1 MHPVSKAKQ
10 YWYFTTGL
18 KSFFKDTIS
27 LPEAKKIVRW
37 RMAHREQSFLSV
49 VKKAIYGYEKSP
61 YLKLLHLAHCEFA
74 DLEAMVKKRG
84 IEPTLRQLKEEG
96 VYISFEE
103 FKGRKPAL
111 RSGKTFH
118 FREGDFDN
126 PYLSRC
132 YEAKTSGS
140 TGAGTR
146 ASIDLDFVR
155 EGAVYYVLRLTAYDL
170 MEAPVAF
177 WLPTLPAGVGM
188 ACLLRYSKIGKTPLR
203 WFSPVDKRSIRPTLR
218 NRMLTSYVIL
228 MGRLSGMAL
237 PRPEFVDMSQ
247 ALVIAR
253 WLSELLEIYPH
264 CFFGTFVSAAA
275 RISVAARKNNLNLQ
289 GVTFSVGG
297 EPLTEAKLK
306 SIAAVGARVI
316 PGYACTELGNIA
328 SGCAHPLAIDDVHLF
343 DDTLAL
349 IQCPRYVERSKITVN
364 SFLFTSFL
372 TASPKIMLNAE
383 IDDQG
388 VVEKRNCGCL
398 LGELGFTTHL
408 HHIRS
413 FSKLTSE
420 GMTLMG
426 AEVVRII
433 EEVLPRRCG
442 GDATSYQVLE
452 EEDRDGITRIS
463 ILVDPELGTIDEEMV
478 KEVFFQE
485 IRKVTR
491 ATPVIWKQVGTI
503 QVKRQDPLPGNSG
516 KIMSLRI
523 KKV

>member
-18 KSFFKDTIS
+18 RSFFKDTIS
-27 LPEAKKIVRW
+27 LNEAKKIVRW
-37 RMAHREQSFLSV
+37 RMAHREQSFLSI
-49 VKKAIYGYEKSP
+49 VKKAIYGHKSSP
-61 YLKLLHLAHCEFA
+61 YLKLLYLAHCEFG

-84 IEPTLRQLKEEG
+84 IEPTLHQLKEEG

-103 FKGRKPAL
+103 FKGRRPVI

-132 YEAKTSGS
+132 YEARTSGS

-155 EGAVYYVLRLTAYDL
+155 EGAVYYNLRLAAHGL
-170 MEAPVAF
+170 LEVPVAF
-177 WLPTLPAGVGM
+177 WLPILPAGVGM
-188 ACLLRYSKIGKTPLR
+188 ACLLRYAKIGKTPLR

-218 NRMLTSYVIL
+218 NKMLTSYVIL
-228 MGRLSGMAL
+228 MGRLFGMPL
-237 PRPEFVDMSQ
+237 PRPELVDMSQ

-253 WLSELLEIYPH
+253 WLSDVLQIHSCCL
-264 CFFGTFVSAAA
+264 FMTFVSAAA
-275 RISVAARKNNLNLQ
+275 RISATALKNNLNLQ

-306 SIAAVGARVI
+306 SIAAAGARVI
-316 PGYACTELGNIA
+316 PGYASTELGNIA
-328 SGCAHPLAIDDVHLF
+328 SGCACPSAIDDVHLF

-349 IQCPRYVERSKITVN
+349 IQCPRYVERSQMTVN
-364 SFLFTSFL
+364 SFFFTSFVA
-372 TASPKIMLNAE
+372 ASPKIMLNAE

-388 VVEKRNCGCL
+388 VVEKRDCGCL

-426 AEVVRII
+426 ADVLRII
-433 EEVLPRRCG
+433 EEVLPQRCG

-452 EEDRDGITRIS
+452 EENRDGITRIS
-463 ILVDPELGTIDEEMV
+463 ILVDPELGTINEEAIR
-478 KEVFFQE
+478 EVFFQE
-485 IRKVTR
+485 VKKVVR
-491 ATPVIWKQVGTI
+491 ATPIIWKQAGTI
-503 QVKRQDPLPGNSG
+503 RVKRLTSLPGSSG
-516 KIMSLRI
+516 KVMPLRV
-523 KKV
+523 KKA